1 MAVENLVGS
10 KVLTNLVAVP
20 PIVSGV
26 SFAGG
31 RHRTFIETVE
41 VSAAASASSTYH
53 LARIPSSAV
62 ILATSKL
69 FFDDLA
75 SSGSPTVDL
84 GLYNISGATDITDD
98 VDALNDG
105 IDVTSAGSSDVLKT
119 PVDQSTKRVYELV
132 GSAPTS
138 DPLVTL
144 DLKAAILDAATNTG
158 GTMTLMLNYVVD

>member
-1 MAVENLVGS
+1 MAVENLIGS

-31 RHRTFIETVE
+31 RHRTFMETVE
-41 VSAAASASSTYH
+41 VSAAASATSTFH
-53 LARIPSSAV
+53 LARIASNAV
-62 ILATSKL
+62 ILPTSKL

-84 GLYNISGATDITDD
+84 GLFNISGNTDITDD
-98 VDALNDG
+98 DDALNDG

-119 PVDQSTKRVYELV
+119 PQDQAMKRVFELV
-132 GSAPTS
+132 NSAPTS
-138 DPLVTL
+138 DPLVLL
-144 DLKAAILDAATNTG
+144 DLKATIKDADTNTG